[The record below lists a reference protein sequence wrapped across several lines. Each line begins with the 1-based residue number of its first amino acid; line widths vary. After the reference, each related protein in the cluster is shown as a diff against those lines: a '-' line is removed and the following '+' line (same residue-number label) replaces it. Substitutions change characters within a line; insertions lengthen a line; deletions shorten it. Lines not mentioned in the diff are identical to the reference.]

1 MDSSC
6 STGLEENHGAINLC
20 FDHNSE
26 SLAKVRPTFKS
37 AAMSVRFLS
46 SLSDS
51 ISSGSQPS
59 PVPLPDRNVAL
70 QRAFNQS
77 VIRQKNLG
85 CSYDLDK
92 VAGDVFAMK
101 REKAQKMKD
110 KLLTDIEESEIADD
124 DDWRSSIDGRVAQI
138 VSKMESLPERERED
152 VNLVLRKHKQSRRLK
167 RRVSTAE

>member
-1 MDSSC
+1 
-6 STGLEENHGAINLC
+6 
-20 FDHNSE
+20 
-26 SLAKVRPTFKS
+26 
-37 AAMSVRFLS
+37 MSVRFLS

-85 CSYDLDK
+85 CSYDQDK

-110 KLLTDIEESEIADD
+110 KLLSDIEESEISD

-167 RRVSTAE
+167 RRVNTAE